1 VVNYIN
7 DMNELK
13 KIYLTKSDHEKLKGL
28 INKIPFNSFLT
39 AQVKDL
45 REELNRAVVVESA
58 DIPEDIVT
66 MNSRIDIENLDSDK
80 ITTLQLVYPDDA
92 NIDEQKI
99 SIFSPIG
106 TAIIGYRV
114 GDIIDWPVPSGMKK
128 FKIKTIHYQPEAS
141 GSYDL

>member
-1 VVNYIN
+1 
-7 DMNELK
+7 MK
-13 KIYLTKSDHEKLKGL
+13 AL

-45 REELNRAVVVESA
+45 REELSRAVVVESTE
-58 DIPEDIVT
+58 IPEDIVT
-66 MNSRIDIENLDSDK
+66 MNSRIDIENLDSNI
-80 ITTLQLVYPDDA
+80 ITTIQLVYPDDA